1 MPQME
6 MGEGLP
12 SPVTNGCFIARH
24 TRNQDHVL
32 TWPNT
37 DGTPVTEQ
45 IAGGGEG
52 MLPSEGLARATHRE
66 NEVGSPGRS
75 PVSRGE
81 GCHHLP
87 GLPLLASLAGLGT
100 KQQKRLAG
108 PHSVVARGTVQVT
121 QSNSFLTLR
130 T

>member
-6 MGEGLP
+6 MGEGSALSSYKWMLYCQTHKEP
-12 SPVTNGCFIARH
+12 GPCFDLAKQRQH
-24 TRNQDHVL
+24 ASDRADS
-32 TWPNT
+32 
-37 DGTPVTEQ
+37 
-45 IAGGGEG
+45 GGEG

-108 PHSVVARGTVQVT
+108 PHSVVAWGTVQVT